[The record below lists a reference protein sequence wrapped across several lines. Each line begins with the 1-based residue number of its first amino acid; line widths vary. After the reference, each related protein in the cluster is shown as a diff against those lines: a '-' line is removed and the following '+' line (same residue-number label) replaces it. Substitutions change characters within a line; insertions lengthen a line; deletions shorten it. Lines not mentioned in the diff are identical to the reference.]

1 VEQKMDKSAHIGK
14 TSRQSTP
21 YSTQFSRTT
30 GWKPCHSK
38 GLGRISLGILACA
51 LALAALPAR
60 AQASNPVA
68 RAATQSKLT
77 EARDLAADGKLA
89 GARGV
94 PLVVLYSRDDCNWC
108 ERVRREHLGPLSR
121 DPATPALIRELHM
134 DRTTP
139 LIDFQGRR
147 TTSADFSRDM
157 KARFAP
163 TVMFHGPDGAMLAEA
178 IVGFRLADFYG
189 SYLQS
194 AIADSQQQLRREK

>member
-1 VEQKMDKSAHIGK
+1 MDKSAHIGK
-14 TSRQSTP
+14 TSRQSTL
-21 YSTQFSRTT
+21 YSTNLKRTT
-30 GWKPCHSK
+30 GRKAWHSK

-51 LALAALPAR
+51 TALAAAPAM
-60 AQASNPVA
+60 AQTPNPA
-68 RAATQSKLT
+68 TRPATQNSLT
-77 EARDLAADGKLA
+77 EVRDLAADAKLA

-94 PLVVLYSRDDCNWC
+94 PLLVLYSRDDCNWC

-121 DPATPALIRELHM
+121 DPATPAVIRELHM

-139 LIDFQGRR
+139 MIDFQGRR

-163 TVMFHGPDGAMLAEA
+163 TVMFHGPDGANLAES